1 LSKTPSG
8 TPDPL
13 QHGRECHARRSWN
26 HAYQS
31 FSLADQAAPL
41 EVDDLERLATS
52 AYLIGRDREF
62 QRILDRL
69 HRAHLSSGDEP
80 RAARCAFW
88 LGLSLLLRGD
98 EGQAN
103 AWLTRGQRLVEGRD
117 CVERGYLLVPAAE
130 QQLREGKADAAH
142 TTAADAAAIG
152 DRFKDADLT
161 AAARH
166 VQGRALIQ
174 GGHVSAGLGLLDDTM
189 LAVVAGELSPIMTGL
204 MYCAVIEACRDVYA
218 LSRAREWTSAL
229 SGWCEQQSEMVAFTG
244 TCLVH
249 RAEIMQFN
257 GAWPDAMAE
266 AARACERSRRVDRE
280 PPAAASYLQAEIHR
294 LRGEFAEAEQAYS
307 SAGLLG
313 FEPQP
318 GLAMLRMAQGR
329 TDAACAA
336 LRRLVS
342 GSTDRLQRA
351 RLLPAYHEIML
362 AAGNLPEAR
371 SACRELQ
378 ELADTLDTEVLRATA
393 AQARGAVEVIEGDA
407 RAALAPLRSALAAWG
422 RLEAPYESA
431 RVRVLVGIAC
441 RALGDEETGAFE
453 FAAAR
458 ATFERLGARP
468 DLARLDALAK
478 RGTSSKEHPLTAR
491 ERDVLRLI
499 AAGKT
504 NKAIAAALCVSE
516 RTIDRHVSNI
526 LGKLDVPSRAAA
538 TAYAYDHKLL

>member
-1 LSKTPSG
+1 LSKSPSG
-8 TPDPL
+8 SPDPL
-13 QHGRECHARRSWN
+13 QHGRECYARRSWN

-41 EVDDLERLATS
+41 DVDDLEQLATA

-69 HRAHLSSGDEP
+69 HRAHLSSGDGP
-80 RAARCAFW
+80 PAARCAFW
-88 LGLSLLLRGD
+88 LGLSFLLRGD

-142 TTAADAAAIG
+142 TTAAHAAAIG
-152 DRFKDADLT
+152 DRFNEADLT

-229 SGWCEQQSEMVAFTG
+229 SGWCEQQFEMVAFTG

-249 RAEIMQFN
+249 RAEIMQLN

-280 PPAAASYLQAEIHR
+280 PPAAR
-294 LRGEFAEAEQAYS
+294 
-307 SAGLLG
+307 
-313 FEPQP
+313 
-318 GLAMLRMAQGR
+318 R
-329 TDAACAA
+329 TCRPRYTGCAA
-336 LRRLVS
+336 S
-342 GSTDRLQRA
+342 
-351 RLLPAYHEIML
+351 LP
-362 AAGNLPEAR
+362 
-371 SACRELQ
+371 
-378 ELADTLDTEVLRATA
+378 
-393 AQARGAVEVIEGDA
+393 
-407 RAALAPLRSALAAWG
+407 
-422 RLEAPYESA
+422 
-431 RVRVLVGIAC
+431 
-441 RALGDEETGAFE
+441 
-453 FAAAR
+453 
-458 ATFERLGARP
+458 
-468 DLARLDALAK
+468 K
-478 RGTSSKEHPLTAR
+478 
-491 ERDVLRLI
+491 
-499 AAGKT
+499 
-504 NKAIAAALCVSE
+504 
-516 RTIDRHVSNI
+516 
-526 LGKLDVPSRAAA
+526 PSRRIPGRAFWDSNHNQASRC
-538 TAYAYDHKLL
+538 